1 MATKPN
7 TPQDKPNRNRRPSP
21 ASVRAQQGPAEVTT
35 ASAWRKQTTEGT
47 PLVVPSGNTCLV
59 RPSSGLDMF
68 VRNGSIPNSLMPIV
82 QEAISKG
89 KPPSAQELT
98 LENNPDL
105 LESILELT
113 DTACV
118 FMVMD
123 PVVKPVPTDDK
134 GEVIPFSQRE
144 KGDFLYVDEILFED
158 KMFIF
163 NWAVGGTTDL
173 ETFRKELG
181 AGLEP
186 VSGG

>member
-1 MATKPN
+1 MATKP

-21 ASVRAQQGPAEVTT
+21 ASARAQQGPTEVTT

-68 VRNGSIPNSLMPIV
+68 VRNGSIPNSLMPII
-82 QEAISKG
+82 QDAISTG
-89 KPPSAQELT
+89 RPPSTQDLSI
-98 LENNPDL
+98 ENNPEL

-123 PVVKPVPTDDK
+123 PVVKPVPVDAK
-134 GEVIPFSQRE
+134 GEVIPFSQRD

-163 NWAVGGTTDL
+163 NWAVGGTADL
-173 ETFRKELG
+173 ETFRQELG
-181 AGLEP
+181 AGMEP